1 MGATGRCKRKKKE
14 KGKKD
19 KSGMKGKKSSGTM
32 PGGAQVYSLRQGSSE
47 ATLVWCGQIS
57 KGIDWLGDDVDGW
70 SPRELLPVAWLLGCF
85 CYH

>member
-1 MGATGRCKRKKKE
+1 MLFGRGDEKGGEREKGGVARKMKATGDAKE

-47 ATLVWCGQIS
+47 ATLVLVWANF
-57 KGIDWLGDDVDGW
+57 KGD
-70 SPRELLPVAWLLGCF
+70 
-85 CYH
+85 